1 MLFAVLHPTLGA
13 WAQDASSGSAGFTI
27 SSVDGNVV
35 VKRAN
40 GAAEQVRP
48 GMTLA
53 PGDQL
58 SSLGQSQATINLS
71 SPSGTGA
78 TGSTGSGAS
87 LIVFSNTTIGVRG
100 TTAQPSGGAGAGG
113 FYVADLAK
121 GVVLANT
128 PSSANST
135 IQITHEHAGVLAQ
148 LNQGGMAMALDEGL
162 GSMAVA
168 CDGRASQV
176 FFPYADMR
184 VPCED
189 NVVRTLSNTGGVD
202 DQRADN
208 TGPVNVALAAASAQQ
223 VQGTGNQGQNIVA
236 PSAPGGSKDK
246 DKDKENDS
254 SKSNGAPASGPP
266 SSSCTV
272 PGASEAHAPG
282 TSTFTVTQTPQSGGN
297 FLYRLTVIIS
307 GGTPGKALEAF
318 IFFDSPLLWHQR
330 VGSFTLD
337 SLGNGTFTGTIVQP
351 GPATDVAEIGARLD
365 SVSLLV
371 ANASLRADMRAR
383 LATVPDGA
391 RALSRLSLDRGGPR
405 DLAAVARMIAAA
417 IALGDLMW
425 GQVGDADELA
435 DAAYTLRNMSDGGLA
450 KRLFETLA
458 DDPPLL
464 KRDGGFV
471 RAGCDARLD
480 EFRALRDESRRWS
493 SVARAARITLD

>member
-1 MLFAVLHPTLGA
+1 MRTQLRRTVAARLRSIVSLVLLFAVLHPTLGA

-40 GAAEQVRP
+40 GTAEQVRP

-236 PSAPGGSKDK
+236 PAAPGSSKDK
-246 DKDKENDS
+246 DKEEDTR
-254 SKSNGAPASGPP
+254 SNGGTSGPP
-266 SSSCTV
+266 TSDCTV
-272 PGASEAHAPG
+272 PSSGSAGPG
-282 TSTFTVTQTPQSGGN
+282 SATFSVTQTDHGGGT
-297 FLYRLTVIIS
+297 FLYRLTIIVS
-307 GGTPGKALEAF
+307 GGTPNKALEAF
-318 IFFDSPLLWHQR
+318 IFFRAPPLEHQKI
-330 VGSFTLD
+330 GDLTLD
-337 SLGNGTFTGTIVQP
+337 SHGNGTFTGTVILSGPTTNVDAETNTP
-351 GPATDVAEIGARLD
+351 GTTDIG
-365 SVSLLV
+365 
-371 ANASLRADMRAR
+371 
-383 LATVPDGA
+383 P
-391 RALSRLSLDRGGPR
+391 GGSH
-405 DLAAVARMIAAA
+405 
-417 IALGDLMW
+417 
-425 GQVGDADELA
+425 VGDHVYIA
-435 DAAYTLRNMSDGGLA
+435 RN
-450 KRLFETLA
+450 
-458 DDPPLL
+458 
-464 KRDGGFV
+464 
-471 RAGCDARLD
+471 
-480 EFRALRDESRRWS
+480 FRPCT
-493 SVARAARITLD
+493 V